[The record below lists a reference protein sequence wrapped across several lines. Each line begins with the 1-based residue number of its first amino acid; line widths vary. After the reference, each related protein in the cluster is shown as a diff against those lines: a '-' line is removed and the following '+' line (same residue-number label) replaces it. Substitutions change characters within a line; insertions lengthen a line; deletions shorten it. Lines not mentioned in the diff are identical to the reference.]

1 MEIADLE
8 RRPAE
13 EAKVPT
19 KDKILDA
26 AEELFAERGYYGVS
40 IRDITKHAGVE
51 LALANYHFGPKEEL
65 FRHVIARRAEENS
78 SRQMA
83 SLHRAISAAGGC
95 PPSVEALVRAFCEPM
110 FERTMRGGP
119 GWKHYLQLLSHTA
132 NTRQSHGFLAPMNE
146 RYDPVVAAYTEAFKR
161 ALPAASARNV
171 HYSVF
176 FLQGAIVYALA
187 ETGAINRQSGEL
199 VDASDFDAILDRM
212 VPYFAAGFYA
222 LAGRE

>member
-65 FRHVIARRAEENS
+65 FRHVIARRAVDNS

-83 SLHRAISAAGGC
+83 SLHRAIAAASGR

-146 RYDPVVAAYTEAFKR
+146 RYDPVVEAYTEAFKR
-161 ALPAASARNV
+161 ALPAASPRNV

>member
-40 IRDITKHAGVE
+40 IRDITRHAGVE

-65 FRHVIARRAEENS
+65 FRHVIARRAVDNS

-83 SLHRAISAAGGC
+83 SLHRAIAAASGR

-146 RYDPVVAAYTEAFKR
+146 RYDPVVAAYTDAFKQ
-161 ALPAASARNV
+161 ALPAASPRNV

>member
-1 MEIADLE
+1 MDIADTD
-8 RRPAE
+8 RPRAE
-13 EAKVPT
+13 DVKLST
-19 KDKILDA
+19 KDRILDA

-40 IRDITKHAGVE
+40 IRDITRHAGVE
-51 LALANYHFGPKEEL
+51 LALANYHFGPKEDL
-65 FRHVIARRAEENS
+65 FRHVIGRRAEENS
-78 SRQMA
+78 RRQMD
-83 SLHRAISAAGGC
+83 SLARAHEAAGDR
-95 PPSVEALVRAFCEPM
+95 PPGIEALVRAFCEPM

-146 RYDPVVAAYTEAFKR
+146 RYDPVVAAYTEAFKA
-161 ALPAASARNV
+161 ALPAASPRNI

-187 ETGAINRQSGEL
+187 ETGAINRQSGDL

-222 LAGRE
+222 LAGRG